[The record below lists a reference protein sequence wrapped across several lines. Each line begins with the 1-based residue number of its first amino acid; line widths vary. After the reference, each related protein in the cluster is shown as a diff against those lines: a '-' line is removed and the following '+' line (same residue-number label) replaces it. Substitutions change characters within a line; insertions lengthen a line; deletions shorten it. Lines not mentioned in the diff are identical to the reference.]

1 MLSRI
6 LGAPQEMRIT
16 IKGGKR
22 FAYFEPSDFPEPR
35 LLDAEQRNLTCMLG
49 TSQDTSLAHEFQQ
62 VHRLGFE
69 SCYLSKR
76 VAIDRLTIKF
86 REQKTAMRGDALL
99 KAQITALFARHSFYI
114 TETDAINVAFI
125 ADTVDAFKDA
135 PKTKELLTPTMR
147 SLVSNLSVAILSQVS
162 RTTTA
167 PLPWLNHSADVHIDA
182 ARQLTNWYG
191 HLPTPESILAFKL
204 LLLGQTISAE
214 DSERVHELFD
224 KFGSP
229 SVDAFVSTLMNTSS
243 MNNVEAQ
250 NLWMLIE
257 SASTLEEA
265 SDWVENIPSDTLSL
279 LMKV

>member
-1 MLSRI
+1 
-6 LGAPQEMRIT
+6 MRIT

-35 LLDAEQRNLTCMLG
+35 LLDSEQRNLTCMLG
-49 TSQDTSLAHEFQQ
+49 TSQDAALAHEFQQ
-62 VHRLGFE
+62 AHRLGFE
-69 SCYLSKR
+69 NCYLSKT

-86 REQKTAMRGDALL
+86 LEQKAAMRGESLL
-99 KAQITALFARHSFYI
+99 KAKITALFARHSFYI
-114 TETDAINVAFI
+114 TETDAVTVAFI
-125 ADTVDAFKDA
+125 ANTVDTFRDA

-167 PLPWLNHSADVHIDA
+167 PLPWLNHSADLHIDA

-191 HLPTPESILAFKL
+191 HLPTPESILSFKL
-204 LLLGQTISAE
+204 LVQGSSISVG
-214 DSERVHELFD
+214 DSEKMHELFD
-224 KFGSP
+224 KFGSL
-229 SVDAFVSTLMNTSS
+229 SVDAFVRTLMSTSS
-243 MNNVEAQ
+243 MNNIEAQ

-265 SDWVENIPSDTLSL
+265 SDWVENIPTDTLSL